1 MFYFTTNHFQ
11 LVYISKKG
19 VLTRQKMCQKKAARG
34 EISKNYLYIAPDLC
48 TISKLTDN
56 YKQKIITNQ
65 LLNNYL

>member
-1 MFYFTTNHFQ
+1 
-11 LVYISKKG
+11 
-19 VLTRQKMCQKKAARG
+19 MCQKKVARG

-48 TISKLTDN
+48 AISKLTDN

>member
-1 MFYFTTNHFQ
+1 
-11 LVYISKKG
+11 
-19 VLTRQKMCQKKAARG
+19 MCQKKAARG

-48 TISKLTDN
+48 AISKLTDN